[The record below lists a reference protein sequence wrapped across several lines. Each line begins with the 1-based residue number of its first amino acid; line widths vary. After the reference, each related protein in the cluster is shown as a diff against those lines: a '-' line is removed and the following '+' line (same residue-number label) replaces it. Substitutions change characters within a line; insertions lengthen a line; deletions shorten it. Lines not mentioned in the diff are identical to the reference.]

1 MEANFNFNNRCCIAL
16 CLAKQADISLSH
28 VKSQLLGQ
36 LSNGIENIPF
46 NHNVRSAL
54 LSTGIYLLC
63 SSGKVF
69 FYFKMPFS
77 ELYFLSML
85 KHFQNF
91 CLIHF
96 FYCLNCVGMMMLILI
111 KQTVKYF

>member
-16 CLAKQADISLSH
+16 CLAKQSDISLSQ

-54 LSTGIYLLC
+54 LSTGIYLLY
-63 SSGKVF
+63 SSGKHVEALS
-69 FYFKMPFS
+69 K
-77 ELYFLSML
+77 FLSDSL
-85 KHFQNF
+85 LLLPQLRWYDDAEIDKTNS
-91 CLIHF
+91 
-96 FYCLNCVGMMMLILI
+96 
-111 KQTVKYF
+111 